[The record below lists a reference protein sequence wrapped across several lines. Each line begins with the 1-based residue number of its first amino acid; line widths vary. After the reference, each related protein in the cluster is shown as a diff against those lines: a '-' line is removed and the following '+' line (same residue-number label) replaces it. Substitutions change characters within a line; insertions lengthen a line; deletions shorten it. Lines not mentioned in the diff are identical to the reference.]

1 MLSVF
6 MPEAASAQAV
16 QTDQIYFVLLALSGA
31 IILLV
36 AALILIF
43 SIRFRRG
50 SKAKRGAMPRVMSR
64 QIEIGWTSATLF
76 LALFIFWWASSS
88 QLSALVSP
96 KNALE
101 IHVVAKQWMWK
112 TQHSNG
118 AREINEL
125 HVPLAT
131 PVRLVMTSEDVIHS
145 FFVPAFRMKKDVLPG
160 RYTETWFRPTKIGTF
175 HLFCAEYCGTEH
187 SRMTGRIVVMQIE
200 DYAQWLAAQPQGDG
214 LSKEGETI
222 FRARGCSG
230 CHSQISKVHAP
241 SLDGVFGRK
250 VPLADGRTVD
260 ADEAYL
266 RDSMLKPR
274 QDVAA
279 GYEPIMPSYAGIL
292 TDGEIVSLTA
302 YIRSLSQEE
311 ENR

>member
-1 MLSVF
+1 
-6 MPEAASAQAV
+6 
-16 QTDQIYFVLLALSGA
+16 
-31 IILLV
+31 
-36 AALILIF
+36 
-43 SIRFRRG
+43 
-50 SKAKRGAMPRVMSR
+50 
-64 QIEIGWTSATLF
+64 
-76 LALFIFWWASSS
+76 
-88 QLSALVSP
+88 
-96 KNALE
+96 
-101 IHVVAKQWMWK
+101 
-112 TQHSNG
+112 
-118 AREINEL
+118 
-125 HVPLAT
+125 
-131 PVRLVMTSEDVIHS
+131 
-145 FFVPAFRMKKDVLPG
+145 
-160 RYTETWFRPTKIGTF
+160 
-175 HLFCAEYCGTEH
+175 
-187 SRMTGRIVVMQIE
+187 MTGRIVVMQIE

-302 YIRSLSQEE
+302 YIRSLSQKE